1 MARHQKH
8 PPRAP
13 VQRRDEAIPCPRR
26 VDGEKVVQLPRVV
39 HAAGRGV
46 HRNHVMQKLETAPR
60 ADIDTEVHQSNE
72 RMTQAIRESLGNT
85 LQTTTRTRTSPP
97 STVFMCTPTRM
108 PWYQN
113 WCTVMVCMTVHA
125 VSPAA

>member
-1 MARHQKH
+1 
-8 PPRAP
+8 
-13 VQRRDEAIPCPRR
+13 VQVGNKAVPCPRR
-26 VDGEKVVQLPRVV
+26 VDGEEVDELPRVV

-46 HRNHVMQKLETAPR
+46 HCNHVMQQLETAPR
-60 ADIDTEVHQSNE
+60 ADRDTEMHQSNE

-85 LQTTTRTRTSPP
+85 LQATTRTRTSPP

-113 WCTVMVCMTVHA
+113 WCTVMVWMTVHA